1 MAGAVVERNRA
12 CTCREQTG
20 LLAAFGKESLEAPRE
35 RERRERPPP
44 TAWARRAARGP
55 FPAPVEGPIVRWPSK
70 TEETEGLETNLS
82 SGWVEQ
88 EE

>member
-1 MAGAVVERNRA
+1 MAGAGGGAPQGVRVEEVGGVA
-12 CTCREQTG
+12 GSVAT
-20 LLAAFGKESLEAPRE
+20 A
-35 RERRERPPP
+35 RERRESPSA
-44 TAWARRAARGP
+44 TAKAQRAARGP
-55 FPAPVEGPIVRWPSK
+55 APAPAKGPIVRWPSK